1 MKWAIVCCVGVLL
14 AWALVAGRLGR
25 WRITA
30 PMVMVL
36 GGMIIGLAGLAVQAG
51 AVGAVASG
59 GDQLPETVDLAIVTT
74 VLNNPVTERIAELI
88 LALVLFVDSFEIR
101 RGVLG
106 HEPVLAARLL
116 ALALPVSLFLGFAL
130 GLLLFP
136 NVAPAVVLVLVCAVM
151 PIDLAP
157 AAGVLR
163 DERLPERV
171 RNVLNV
177 ESGYNDG
184 FVAPV
189 FVFAIT
195 LAGSTSHANSPEAA
209 LSEAV
214 PASLIAIGV
223 GAAVGGIAGLLM
235 RACAARD
242 LTTTHALRFG
252 VVCIPLLTYALAALA
267 HGNGFVAAFV
277 AGIAFRA
284 ARGEVAHREVALSED
299 VAALASYV
307 MWFVLGVCAV
317 LVIGLTT
324 WQAWVFGLAALTVL
338 RIVPVLGAL
347 LGSTLTWPDR
357 WLVALLGPRGIAT
370 IVFALLAF
378 YDVSGEA
385 EQMLALSTMTVAVIG
400 SFLLH
405 GLGSGF
411 VAERYARRAARTGAA
426 EKASTTVAPD

>member
-1 MKWAIVCCVGVLL
+1 MRWAIVYCVGVLL

-30 PMVMVL
+30 PMVMVF
-36 GGMIIGLAGLAVQAG
+36 GGMIIGLAGLVVQAG
-51 AVGAVASG
+51 AVVG
-59 GDQLPETVDLAIVTT
+59 GGEQLPETVDLAIVTT
-74 VLNNPVTERIAELI
+74 VLNNPLAERIAELI

-101 RGVLG
+101 RGVFG
-106 HEPVLAARLL
+106 HEPALAARLL
-116 ALALPVSLFLGFAL
+116 ALALPASLLLGYAL
-130 GLLLFP
+130 GLFLFP
-136 NVAPAVVLVLVCAVM
+136 HLAPAVVLVLVCAVM
-151 PIDLAP
+151 PTDLGP

-189 FVFAIT
+189 FVFALT
-195 LAGSTSHANSPEAA
+195 LAGSTSHASSPQHALEEA
-209 LSEAV
+209 L
-214 PASLIAIGV
+214 PASLNAIGV

-235 RACAARD
+235 RVSAARD

-284 ARGEVAHREVALSED
+284 ARGEVAHREVGLSED
-299 VAALASYV
+299 VAALTSYV

-317 LVIGLTT
+317 LVIGLTS

-347 LGSTLTWPDR
+347 LGSTLSWSDR
-357 WLVALLGPRGIAT
+357 WLVALLGPRGTAT

-378 YDVSGEA
+378 YEFAGEE

-411 VAERYARRAARTGAA
+411 VAERYARRAARPGPV
-426 EKASTTVAPD
+426 EKASTTVATD

>member
-1 MKWAIVCCVGVLL
+1 MRWAVVSCVALVLL
-14 AWALVAGRLGR
+14 WALSADWLARR
-25 WRITA
+25 RISG
-30 PMVMVL
+30 PMVMVT
-36 GGMIIGLAGLAVQAG
+36 GGMALGLAGLLTSLMSDGVQDTIDLKILDAVL
-51 AVGAVASG
+51 G
-59 GDQLPETVDLAIVTT
+59 GPTAQRV
-74 VLNNPVTERIAELI
+74 AELV
-88 LALVLFVDSFEIR
+88 LALLLFVDAFAIR
-101 RGVLG
+101 RGFFGGYKRLST
-106 HEPVLAARLL
+106 RLL
-116 ALALPVSLFLGFAL
+116 VIALPLSVALGLGL

-136 NVAPAVVLVLVCAVM
+136 QMPWSVVLVLVCLVV
-151 PIDLAP
+151 PTDLAP
-157 AAGVLR
+157 TTGILR
-163 DERLPERV
+163 DSRIPDRV
-171 RNVLNV
+171 RDVLNV

-184 FVAPV
+184 FIAPL
-189 FVFAIT
+189 FVFALT
-195 LAGSTSHANSPEAA
+195 LAGSSSHASSPEAA
-209 LSEAV
+209 LQEAV

-235 RACAARD
+235 RVSAARD

-284 ARGEVAHREVALSED
+284 ARGEVAHREVGLSED
-299 VAALASYV
+299 VAALTSYV

-317 LVIGLTT
+317 LVIGLTS

-347 LGSTLTWPDR
+347 LGSTLSWPDR
-357 WLVALLGPRGIAT
+357 WLVALLGPRGTAT

-378 YDVSGEA
+378 YEFAGEE